1 MSEPHPHRSIR
12 YQRQEILAEFASDRG
27 MVMMPPSTL
36 DALATELGGQE
47 AADTF
52 LQECSDRHDKPAI
65 SNFRQPDGSWQ
76 LGGYFPTTWSD
87 ERIVDLVAGLKD
99 LARDLGG

>member
-1 MSEPHPHRSIR
+1 VSK
-12 YQRQEILAEFASDRG
+12 RQEILVEFALDRG
-27 MVMMPPSTL
+27 LVMLPPTAL

-52 LQECSDRHDKPAI
+52 LQECSNRHDKPAV

-87 ERIVDLVAGLKD
+87 ERIVDMVAGLKN
-99 LARDLGG
+99 LAKDLGQ

>member
-1 MSEPHPHRSIR
+1 VSK
-12 YQRQEILAEFASDRG
+12 QQEILAEFASDRG
-27 MVMMPPSTL
+27 MVIMPPAAL
-36 DALATELGGQE
+36 DALAIELGGQE

-76 LGGYFPTTWSD
+76 VGGYFPTIWSD
-87 ERIVDLVAGLKD
+87 ERIVDKVAELKGI
-99 LARDLGG
+99 ARQLGGSVSDDGVE